1 MKIIRIHE
9 YGGPE
14 NMVLEDSPAPEAGP
28 GQLLIKVAASS
39 VNPVDW
45 KICAGVLK
53 ALPNFALPLTPGGD
67 ITGTVA
73 VVGEEVE
80 GWTRDDEVYAYIG
93 LVGAYAEFVAIDA
106 SIVARKP
113 TKLTFEQAACL
124 PLAGLTAWQGLAKD
138 GRDLAGLHVLVH
150 GAAGGVGSFAVQ
162 IAKAKGARVTA
173 TASAKNAEFVLGL
186 GAEQVVDFRLTPVS
200 AQPADIDIVIDCVG
214 DTAAFE
220 TWKLIREGGSLTRVA
235 MSRDDPKPAE
245 DAGVRV
251 FKIQVQPNAAQL
263 AEIAALVEAGA
274 IRPVIAQTF
283 PFAEVAQANALSK
296 TGHVLGKIAL
306 RIES

>member
-14 NMVLEDSPAPEAGP
+14 NLILEDAPAPAAGP

-45 KICAGVLK
+45 KVCGGALR
-53 ALPNFALPLTPGGD
+53 ALPNFSLPLTPGGD
-67 ITGTVA
+67 VAGTIA

-80 GWTRDDEVYAYIG
+80 GWTRDDEVYSFIG
-93 LVGAYAEFVAIDA
+93 LTGAYAEFVAIDA
-106 SIVARKP
+106 AIAARKP
-113 TKLTFEQAACL
+113 KNLSFEQAATI
-124 PLAGLTAWQGLAKD
+124 PLAGLTAWQGLLKD

-150 GAAGGVGSFAVQ
+150 AASGGVGSFAVQ

-173 TASAKNAEFVLGL
+173 TASAKNADFVRGL
-186 GAEQVVDFRLTPVS
+186 GADTVLDFRVTPVS
-200 AQPADIDIVIDCVG
+200 GQAQDIDIVIDCVG

-220 TWKLIREGGSLTRVA
+220 IWPLIKSGGSLIRLGA
-235 MSRDDPKPAE
+235 GRDDPKPAE
-245 DAGVRV
+245 EAGVRV
-251 FKIQVQPNAAQL
+251 MKMQVQPNAGQL

-274 IRPVIAQTF
+274 IRPAVAQIF
-283 PFAEVAQANALSK
+283 PLEEVAQAHAVSK
-296 TGHVLGKIAL
+296 AGHVQGKIA
-306 RIES
+306 ISVK